1 MIWLIA
7 VEIYTDEEPW
17 PTQIIA
23 LSLKEFGKH
32 FLNYQESTSEKIIN
46 NQILHSIMTSQM
58 KSQCSH
64 GQ

>member
-1 MIWLIA
+1 MIWLIT

-46 NQILHSIMTSQM
+46 NQILHSIMTS
-58 KSQCSH
+58 
-64 GQ
+64 